1 MPVIYFI
8 RYPKISEGHISYR
21 SIKKTVRKICI
32 FKATYGYA
40 FFLVKLARDVPADS
54 VKLHAIKPAA
64 RHTFREHAQEIS
76 DTAGRLKYVPSLK
89 SHLAQHLIYCICH
102 SFRCVKGGQS
112 RFSCCCIFLF
122 CKELFQLLIFRAP
135 PAVRRI
141 ESLRYPAP
149 SCIPCKYLLLTFFC
163 IPALSLQHFQKP
175 DRLDVLPETL
185 LFTCRLRVFIYLIV
199 FLFS

>member
-1 MPVIYFI
+1 MPVISFI
-8 RYPKISEGHISYR
+8 RYPKISEGHIPYSHV
-21 SIKKTVRKICI
+21 KEAVRKICI

-40 FFLVKLARDVPADS
+40 FFLVKLARDAPAYL
-54 VKLHAIKPAA
+54 VELHAIKPAA
-64 RHTFREHAQEIS
+64 RHTFREHAHEIS

-89 SHLAQHLIYCICH
+89 SHPAQHLIYCICH

-112 RFSCCCIFLF
+112 RFPCSFVFRF
-122 CKELFQLLIFRAP
+122 CKELFQLLIFRVP

-141 ESLRYPAP
+141 ESFRYPAP

-163 IPALSLQHFQKP
+163 ISAFFLQCFQKP
-175 DRLDVLPETL
+175 DRFDVLPETL
-185 LFTCRLRVFIYLIV
+185 LFSYWLQIFIYLIV